1 MRITRKTVHT
11 GPFRSETRY
20 FADTGDSF
28 DGTAQG
34 YGFRTIAKLYK
45 AYWFFKNRPRLEA
58 LRLEARTFLREN
70 PRAAAALREYFSAE
84 RAVWAWKDGELLS
97 MSGLVAELEQSGGM
111 EGLVSTFNAH
121 RHLWRTLESMTEH
134 G

>member
-1 MRITRKTVHT
+1 LIPEQTAALPEEAIGRRDGQFSSLNLPSNRHRWLSRIRNENH
-11 GPFRSETRY
+11 PEN
-20 FADTGDSF
+20 
-28 DGTAQG
+28 
-34 YGFRTIAKLYK
+34 
-45 AYWFFKNRPRLEA
+45 WFFKNRPRLEA

-70 PRAAAALREYFSAE
+70 PRAAAAMREYFSAE

-97 MSGLVAELEQSGGM
+97 RSGLVAELEQSGGM

-121 RHLWRTLESMTEH
+121 RHLWRTLESMTEQ